1 MLSFS
6 VLFGSK
12 AFVEDV
18 LTYLFVLMRPLPV
31 LSPNPDWWRLGSS
44 WLELCAPAG
53 CHVKAFNCSL
63 YTQVIVVLIWR
74 ALLKLLC
81 PFRLTRSK
89 RSNTGQPGGTGFL
102 LSLGILVR
110 RHGTRSA
117 IAMFIV
123 CVACMLI
130 ILLLQVFNG
139 TPLKS

>member
-89 RSNTGQPGGTGFL
+89 RSNTGQPGARAFFEVWAFWRGNMGPGLPL
-102 LSLGILVR
+102 LCLSCVLR
-110 RHGTRSA
+110 
-117 IAMFIV
+117 V
-123 CVACMLI
+123 C
-130 ILLLQVFNG
+130 
-139 TPLKS
+139 

>member
-18 LTYLFVLMRPLPV
+18 LTYLFVLMRPVPV
-31 LSPNPDWWRLGSS
+31 SSPNPDRRRRLGSS
-44 WLELCAPAG
+44 WLELCVPAG
-53 CHVKAFNCSL
+53 RHVKAFNCSL

-89 RSNTGQPGGTGFL
+89 RSNTGQ
-102 LSLGILVR
+102 LG
-110 RHGTRSA
+110 SQA
-117 IAMFIV
+117 F
-123 CVACMLI
+123 
-130 ILLLQVFNG
+130 F
-139 TPLKS
+139 